1 MAMTGVDGL
10 LERAAAGEP
19 LEPGDRIAIAEL
31 RDVLALGM
39 AADVV
44 KRRRHGAGVTFVRVA
59 TIAMADA
66 AHAEWPSVAGEVRIE
81 DPIVDVDAAVSAVES
96 VAARAAGQV
105 PVTGFSLADVERVTG
120 ADAARAEQLLAR
132 FAKAGLTAIAAAP
145 LDELQAPREMLDAA
159 AAAGLR
165 VLRLTV
171 ERSPAE
177 MRFEQ
182 IERASTL
189 CHAGRFE
196 AFAPLPR
203 RVAAATPTTGFEDV
217 RQVALARLLV
227 GVPRIQVDWRLYGP
241 KLAQVG
247 LTFGADD
254 VDGVSPLEE
263 TGEGRRRAPL
273 EEIRRNIA
281 AAGGEPIER
290 DGLFAPRR

>member
-1 MAMTGVDGL
+1 MAMTGVDAL

-19 LEPGDRIAIAEL
+19 LEPGDRIAIAES

-44 KRRRHGAGVTFVRVA
+44 KRRRHGARVTFVRVA

-66 AHAEWPSVAGEVRIE
+66 GAEWPAAAGEVRIE
-81 DPIVDVDAAVSAVES
+81 DPLVDVDAAVSAVES

-105 PVTGFSLADVERVTG
+105 PVTGFSLADVERITG
-120 ADAARAEQLLAR
+120 ADAARAEQVLAR
-132 FAKAGLTAIAAAP
+132 LAKVGLTAIASAP
-145 LDELQAPREMLDAA
+145 LDELQAPREMLQAA

-171 ERSPAE
+171 ERSPADA
-177 MRFEQ
+177 RFAQ
-182 IERASTL
+182 LERASTL
-189 CHAGRFE
+189 CQAGRFE

-203 RVAAATPTTGFEDV
+203 RVTAAAPTTGFEDV

-227 GVPRIQVDWRLYGP
+227 DVARIQVDWPLYGP

-273 EEIRRNIA
+273 EEIRRNITT
-281 AAGGEPIER
+281 AGGEPIER
-290 DGLFAPRR
+290 DGLFGPRR

>member
-1 MAMTGVDGL
+1 MAMTGVDAL

-19 LEPGDRIAIAEL
+19 LEPGDRVAIAES
-31 RDVLALGM
+31 RDILALGM

-66 AHAEWPSVAGEVRIE
+66 GAEWPAAAGEVRIE
-81 DPIVDVDAAVSAVES
+81 DPLVDVDAAVSAVES

-120 ADAARAEQLLAR
+120 ADAARAEQVLAR
-132 FAKAGLTAIAAAP
+132 LAKAGLTAIASAP
-145 LDELQAPREMLDAA
+145 LDELQAPREMLEAA

-177 MRFEQ
+177 TRFEQ
-182 IERASTL
+182 LERASPL
-189 CHAGRFE
+189 CQAGRFE

-203 RVAAATPTTGFEDV
+203 RVGFATRSWPVPAGRDARV
-217 RQVALARLLV
+217 RFARRSWP
-227 GVPRIQVDWRLYGP
+227 VPAR
-241 KLAQVG
+241 
-247 LTFGADD
+247 
-254 VDGVSPLEE
+254 
-263 TGEGRRRAPL
+263 
-273 EEIRRNIA
+273 
-281 AAGGEPIER
+281 
-290 DGLFAPRR
+290 

>member
-1 MAMTGVDGL
+1 MAMTGVDAL

-19 LEPGDRIAIAEL
+19 LEAGDRLAIAES

-44 KRRRHGAGVTFVRVA
+44 KRRRHGAGITFVRVA
-59 TIAMADA
+59 AIALAEA
-66 AHAEWPSVAGEVRIE
+66 VHAEWPEAAGEVRLE
-81 DPIVDVDAAVSAVES
+81 GALDDVDAAVSAVES
-96 VAARAAGQV
+96 VAARAAGLV
-105 PVTGFSLADVERVTG
+105 PVTGFSLVDVERLTG
-120 ADAARAEQLLAR
+120 GDAAQAEQVLTR
-132 FAKAGLTAIAAAP
+132 FARAGLTAIAAAP
-145 LDELQAPREMLDAA
+145 LDELHAAREILAA
-159 AAAGLR
+159 TAAAGLR

-171 ERSPAE
+171 ERSPADA
-177 MRFEQ
+177 RFEQ
-182 IERASTL
+182 LERASAL
-189 CHAGRFE
+189 CRAVRFE

-203 RVAAATPTTGFEDV
+203 RMSAAAPTTGFEDV

-227 GVPRIQVDWRLYGP
+227 DVARIQVDWPLYGP

-281 AAGGEPIER
+281 AASGEPVER
-290 DGLFAPRR
+290 DGLFRPRR

>member
-1 MAMTGVDGL
+1 MAMTGVDAL

-19 LEPGDRIAIAEL
+19 LEHAERVAIAEAH
-31 RDVLALGM
+31 DVLALGM
-39 AADVV
+39 AADIV

-59 TIAMADA
+59 TIALADA
-66 AHAEWPSVAGEVRIE
+66 AHAVWPAAAGEVRLE
-81 DPIVDVDAAVSAVES
+81 GALVDVDAAVTAVES
-96 VAARAAGQV
+96 IALRAAGQV
-105 PVTGFSLADVERVTG
+105 PVTGFSLADVERVTAG
-120 ADAARAEQLLAR
+120 DPARAEQVLAR
-132 FAKAGLTAIAAAP
+132 FGRAGLTAIAAAP
-145 LDELQAPREMLDAA
+145 LDELQAPREMLEAA
-159 AAAGLR
+159 VAAGLP

-171 ERSPAE
+171 ERSAADT
-177 MRFEQ
+177 RFEQ
-182 IERASTL
+182 LERASM
-189 CHAGRFE
+189 CCRAGRFE

-203 RVAAATPTTGFEDV
+203 RVAVATPTTGFEDV

-227 GVPRIQVDWRLYGP
+227 DVARIQVDWPLYGP

-281 AAGGEPIER
+281 AASGDPIER
-290 DGLFAPRR
+290 DGLFGPRR

>member
-1 MAMTGVDGL
+1 MGMTGVDAL

-19 LEPGDRIAIAEL
+19 MEHADRLAIARS

-44 KRRRHGAGVTFVRVA
+44 KRRLHGASVTFVRVA
-59 TIAMADA
+59 TVKVGDA
-66 AHAEWPSVAGEVRIE
+66 ATAEWPETAGEVRLE
-81 DPIVDVDAAVSAVES
+81 GALADAGAV
-96 VAARAAGQV
+96 VAAIEAVASRAAEYV
-105 PVTGFSLADVERVTG
+105 PVTGFSLAEVERAVDG
-120 ADAARAEQLLAR
+120 SVAQAELLLRR
-132 FAKAGLTAIAAAP
+132 FAQAGLQAIASAP
-145 LDELQAPREMLDAA
+145 LDDLQAPREMLAA
-159 AAAGLR
+159 ASAAGLR

-171 ERSPAE
+171 EQSPADH
-177 MRFEQ
+177 RLDQ
-182 IERASTL
+182 IEHASTL
-189 CHAGRFE
+189 CRSTSFE

-203 RVAAATPTTGFEDV
+203 RMAAATPTTGFEDV

-227 GVPRIQVDWRLYGP
+227 GISRIQVDWPLYGP

-281 AAGGEPIER
+281 AAGGEPVER
-290 DGLFAPRR
+290 DGLFRPRR

>member
-1 MAMTGVDGL
+1 MTGVDAL

-19 LEPGDRIAIAEL
+19 LEPGDRVAIAES

-59 TIAMADA
+59 TIALADA
-66 AHAEWPSVAGEVRIE
+66 AHAEWPAAAGEVRIE
-81 DPIVDVDAAVSAVES
+81 DALVDVDAAVSAVES

-120 ADAARAEQLLAR
+120 RRRRARGAGVGALRQGRADGDCRRAARRAAGASRDARGCGGGWIARAAADRRAVAGRRAVRAARAR
-132 FAKAGLTAIAAAP
+132 
-145 LDELQAPREMLDAA
+145 LDAVPA
-159 AAAGLR
+159 PAGSR
-165 VLRLTV
+165 
-171 ERSPAE
+171 RSP
-177 MRFEQ
+177 RC
-182 IERASTL
+182 RA
-189 CHAGRFE
+189 AWR
-196 AFAPLPR
+196 PR
-203 RVAAATPTTGFEDV
+203 RRRPATTTCGRWRSRV
-217 RQVALARLLV
+217 CWWTSPASRSTGRSTARSS
-227 GVPRIQVDWRLYGP
+227 RRS
-241 KLAQVG
+241 A

-290 DGLFAPRR
+290 DGLFGPRR

>member
-1 MAMTGVDGL
+1 
-10 LERAAAGEP
+10 
-19 LEPGDRIAIAEL
+19 
-31 RDVLALGM
+31 M

-81 DPIVDVDAAVSAVES
+81 DPLVDVDAAVSAVES

-105 PVTGFSLADVERVTG
+105 PVTGFSLADVERITG
-120 ADAARAEQLLAR
+120 ADAARAEQVLAR
-132 FAKAGLTAIAAAP
+132 LAKAGLTAIASAP
-145 LDELQAPREMLDAA
+145 LDELQAPREMLQAA

-171 ERSPAE
+171 ERSPADA
-177 MRFEQ
+177 RFAQ
-182 IERASTL
+182 LERASTL
-189 CHAGRFE
+189 CQAGRFE

-203 RVAAATPTTGFEDV
+203 RVTAAAPTTGFEDV

-227 GVPRIQVDWRLYGP
+227 DVARIQVDWPLYGP

-273 EEIRRNIA
+273 EEIRRNITT
-281 AAGGEPIER
+281 AGGEPIER
-290 DGLFAPRR
+290 DGLFGPRR

>member
-1 MAMTGVDGL
+1 MATTGVDAL

-19 LEPGDRIAIAEL
+19 LEHADRMAIAAS

-39 AADVV
+39 AADIV
-44 KRRRHGAGVTFVRVA
+44 KRRRHGAAVTFVRVA
-59 TIAMADA
+59 SIPLAGA
-66 AHAEWPSVAGEVRIE
+66 ASAEWPPAAGELRL
-81 DPIVDVDAAVSAVES
+81 DGALADVDAAISSVEAI
-96 VAARAAGQV
+96 AARAAGSL
-105 PVTGFSLADVERVTG
+105 PVTGLSLADVER
-120 ADAARAEQLLAR
+120 AAGGDVSRAERLLAR
-132 FAKAGLTAIAAAP
+132 FARAGLTAVAAAP
-145 LDELQAPREMLDAA
+145 LDELQAPREMIAAA

-171 ERSPAE
+171 ERSPADA
-177 MRFEQ
+177 RFDQ
-182 IERASTL
+182 LERASAL
-189 CHAGRFE
+189 ARGASFE

-203 RVAAATPTTGFEDV
+203 RMAAATPTTGFEDV

-227 GVPRIQVDWRLYGP
+227 DVPRIQVDWPLYGP

-273 EEIRRNIA
+273 EEIRRNIVA
-281 AAGGEPIER
+281 ASGEPVER
-290 DGLFAPRR
+290 DGLFRPRR